1 MTKRTAGKTINTVF
15 PAAND
20 YPQNKK
26 INFVIFYNDLYIPL
40 NSNIFVNTKA
50 KIAVNSFAC
59 FICVVY
65 LGYNEIEKYSN
76 PDKRFSVY
84 LCER

>member
-1 MTKRTAGKTINTVF
+1 M
-15 PAAND
+15 
-20 YPQNKK
+20 
-26 INFVIFYNDLYIPL
+26 
-40 NSNIFVNTKA
+40 A
-50 KIAVNSFAC
+50 KITVNSFAC

-84 LCER
+84 SVRKIKRLYAYENRYTGHQGD